1 MITLCIIVVGNGDYM
16 SKKPLGK
23 PLEDVIEE
31 VFWDIKDETDN
42 EIDPIRTDGNN
53 SYLIQPWVRIEEML
67 DLFELTFDM
76 IWLDANEWEGEQ
88 KICAQSSGFTRA

>member
-31 VFWDIKDETDN
+31 A
-42 EIDPIRTDGNN
+42 IRD
-53 SYLIQPWVRIEEML
+53 YLDDLEVEYNIWIEFNWGYRE
-67 DLFELTFDM
+67 
-76 IWLDANEWEGEQ
+76 
-88 KICAQSSGFTRA
+88 